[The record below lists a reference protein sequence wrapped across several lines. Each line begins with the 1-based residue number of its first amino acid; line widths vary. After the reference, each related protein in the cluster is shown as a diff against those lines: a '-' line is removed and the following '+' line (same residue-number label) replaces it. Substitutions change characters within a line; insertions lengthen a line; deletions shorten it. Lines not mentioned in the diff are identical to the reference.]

1 MEGKER
7 KLNQEGE
14 DAVHKSAFMK
24 TSANPMESSELGSL
38 TDQLLDGDCNEK
50 GLYSWAMH

>member
-24 TSANPMESSELGSL
+24 TSANSVESSELGPL
-38 TDQLLDGDCNEK
+38 NDQLLGGDCNEK